1 MSLLIYP
8 MSVTVLSATSV
19 HNLSVLHFLGLYSLS
34 DCRRY
39 ATSGLLASYSSL
51 EGLHK

>member
-1 MSLLIYP
+1 

-19 HNLSVLHFLGLYSLS
+19 HNLSVLHYLGLYSLS
-34 DCRRY
+34 DCRPY
-39 ATSGLLASYSSL
+39 AISGLLTGYSSL